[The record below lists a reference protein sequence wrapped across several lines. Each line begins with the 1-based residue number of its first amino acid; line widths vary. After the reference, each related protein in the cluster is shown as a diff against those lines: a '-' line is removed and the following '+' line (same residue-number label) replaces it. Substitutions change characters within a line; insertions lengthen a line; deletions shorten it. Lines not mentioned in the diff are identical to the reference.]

1 MKNDYSVVN
10 QTRLFQKNSLGM
22 GHSIDIN
29 ANDVVI
35 SSIYESKNIATNKW
49 DII

>member
-1 MKNDYSVVN
+1 
-10 QTRLFQKNSLGM
+10 M

-29 ANDVVI
+29 ANDIVI
-35 SSIYESKNIATNKW
+35 SSIYESKIKETNKW